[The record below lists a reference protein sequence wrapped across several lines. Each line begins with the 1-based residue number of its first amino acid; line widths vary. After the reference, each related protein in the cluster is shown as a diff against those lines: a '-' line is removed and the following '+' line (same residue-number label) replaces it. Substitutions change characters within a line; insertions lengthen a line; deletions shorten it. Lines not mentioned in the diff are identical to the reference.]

1 MDTSDYETNVF
12 LINGISSVSFQIYE
26 PSPDQS
32 QPFASIAPD
41 LETTLQDE
49 GRILHYDTSRR
60 ALWHFYI
67 PERVGA
73 VSGQDGGHGGRGLGA
88 ALEFG
93 GLRIGLTEEG
103 SFEPVH
109 LFKGRHFGPRTTNT
123 PTSSSSP
130 GASALDASLRL
141 ATSSATA
148 TSAGT
153 NSANP
158 DTKKTSMTTPSA
170 VVDGK
175 ATSVT
180 VKDAYEHF
188 ITAMLATISASFCR
202 RAGAIPLSHRSV
214 LLASKIAGPVDRED
228 GIWKQEIA
236 VIGTFKV
243 YLTTT
248 GSLLTSLSLSLSDG
262 LMSMNENSSTG
273 QAPLASQVLV
283 APFGILGN
291 YHGLASTLPYPDAVG
306 QTPDTRLWRVR
317 LDQDSTP
324 SQWREVCTRMLRG
337 RGLPLEALQGCTWI
351 ALQLFRR
358 RHGEQKADGKATPL
372 TNSSLISWPSM
383 LCFRKKPISLA
394 ISANDGGLGYFSGGE
409 LTDSLLEAKAWFDSD
424 QEREEALAHRRKAR
438 EMAASRELQSAHLPS
453 QQPNGLSPMDTRR
466 AANAAAATTMYPTPP
481 DGVHHPL
488 GITPV
493 AAVEGNISS
502 PRAPSFAVAPVDA
515 DMDMGN
521 TSTHTHAVPDSGH
534 DSWDEQEAR
543 RERGESF
550 LEGDPVFDDVGG
562 DMFGD
567 ADVTDADFSFF
578 DDQPGDGSL
587 ALSGMPDASMPD
599 VPTLRSEPSQQELS
613 QQEPARPA
621 PLTKTEPPED
631 NKDPGRGSPTFT
643 KPELRHARSILN
655 NEDPKPQ
662 TKDGDGQNSVKPGGR
677 KRELSPFDPDTV
689 FKKVRASLIRPSSSR
704 NSNNM
709 PSRKESI
716 FDGVA
721 FDPELPL
728 TNKKYEAGGRFD
740 CRWTPSQQK
749 SVHSSSREPP
759 TTNYLRR
766 HGNLQIRRPKSDRTN
781 SLLQAITGHLE
792 NSSLHANPED
802 AEDATS
808 DADDAS
814 VESARM
820 DSSESSDEPAS
831 PFKSTN
837 KRLNPDD
844 DIASYATSVRDVES
858 VVDESD
864 PSLALDLPR
873 IAKIEAQEI
882 AVTKYFE
889 DPEPLSTSLSLSD
902 ENIMTVAQIL
912 TEQVVSGTLHLRG
925 PQPITFSRAHPL
937 GARRQLASLGRSSS
951 QALRDT
957 ISSIMGDA
965 SRCRLRGMIEVAD
978 IPLLGPPNRF
988 QPRPV
993 PSRDPNA
1000 EPPKPNNFYQIPP
1013 PHIEVKRLDAKLSVL
1028 PSAVTFWDT
1037 MGLSPSQGAKN
1048 ISAACVFPNARGMSD
1063 NAATFL
1069 ERIRHTYEFLKLG
1082 AFDVL
1087 PGRVDAAADGLV
1099 PWDIIPT
1106 LVSPTMPTTVDG
1118 STLAE
1123 SMAAL
1128 NQHLMASDAAETNF
1142 VVFIL
1147 YIPSRP
1153 ESVLEACAAFQQLFE
1168 MYKKSLA
1175 EKRKS
1180 PLNELVLQL
1189 IPVDFLTSVPGMAT
1203 SVPNAMTEL
1212 AMEVYDRCTVFGG
1225 PMPAPAIVL
1234 DQGIPR
1240 SIDFRLSQTS
1250 SSSVMNENTC
1260 MHIAYAQSI
1269 DERWITAAWTDNRGS
1284 QQMTASYSLG
1294 RKGRPL
1300 SGQFTDIANEIWE
1313 TTHDLISRWKVHW
1326 RVIIAKCGHMEQSE
1340 MEFWVALAQ
1349 TESQAS
1355 ISLTLITVDTDP
1367 SLQLIPP
1374 AIKAPVTA
1382 ATSFYTT
1389 PVSTPQPTSHHSPDQ
1404 SGAPATPM
1412 KDPSQGAAT
1421 PGGTLGGNVDGGMS
1435 SEPAEGDAIL
1445 IDLTDQTW
1453 GAVLSH
1459 RLGSSNAAGC
1469 LDSALVSGY
1478 LIKRGGPNA
1487 EEPPVAMEVNIIHSD
1502 GHPRAHEALLREMLH
1517 KFRGL
1522 GTLARARG
1530 MVDRETDVRPWHIAA
1545 AEKGVRALYLLM

>member
-1 MDTSDYETNVF
+1 MF
-12 LINGISSVSFQIYE
+12 LQNGISSVSFQLYE

-41 LETTLQDE
+41 LESTLQDE

-67 PERVGA
+67 PGSTGA
-73 VSGQDGGHGGRGLGA
+73 VPGQDGGHGGRSLGET
-88 ALEFG
+88 LEFG

-109 LFKGRHFGPRTTNT
+109 LFKGRHFGPRTAHT
-123 PTSSSSP
+123 PTSSSP
-130 GASALDASLRL
+130 AASTLDASLRL
-141 ATSSATA
+141 ATSAATP
-148 TSAGT
+148 TSTGP
-153 NSANP
+153 NSSVHQ
-158 DTKKTSMTTPSA
+158 DTKKAPMATA
-170 VVDGK
+170 AVDGK
-175 ATSVT
+175 TTSVT

-188 ITAMLATISASFCR
+188 ITALLSTISASFCR
-202 RAGAIPLSHRSV
+202 RSGAIPLSHRNV
-214 LLASKIAGPVDRED
+214 LLGSKVAGPVDRAD
-228 GIWKQEIA
+228 GMFRQEMA
-236 VIGTFKV
+236 VIGTFRV

-248 GSLLTSLSLSLSDG
+248 GSLLVSLSLSLSDG
-262 LMSMNENSSTG
+262 LVSMNEIPSTG
-273 QAPLASQVLV
+273 QAALASQVLV
-283 APFGILGN
+283 GPFGILGN
-291 YHGLASTLPYPDAVG
+291 YQGLASALPYADAAG

-317 LDQDSTP
+317 PDHDPTP
-324 SQWREVCTRMLRG
+324 SQWREVCTRILRG

-358 RHGEQKADGKATPL
+358 RHGDQKPDGKATPL
-372 TNSSLISWPSM
+372 PNASSLISWPSM
-383 LCFRKKPISLA
+383 LCFRKKSISLA
-394 ISANDGGLGYFSGGE
+394 ISANDNGLGSLSGGE
-409 LTDSLLEAKAWFDSD
+409 LRDSLLEAKAWFDSD
-424 QEREEALAHRRKAR
+424 QEREEAQAHRRKAR
-438 EMAASRELQSAHLPS
+438 EMAASRELQSAQLVS
-453 QQPNGLSPMDTRR
+453 QQPNSHSPMDPRR
-466 AANAAAATTMYPTPP
+466 PANATAVTTMYPTPP

-488 GITPV
+488 GITPA
-493 AAVEGNISS
+493 AAVEGNPSS
-502 PRAPSFAVAPVDA
+502 PRAPSLTVAPVDA
-515 DMDMGN
+515 DMDVGN
-521 TSTHTHAVPDSGH
+521 TSTHAVPDSGQ
-534 DSWDEQEAR
+534 DSWDDHEAR

-550 LEGDPVFDDVGG
+550 LEEDPVFEDVGG

-578 DDQPGDGSL
+578 DDQPGEGSL
-587 ALSGMPDASMPD
+587 AVAGISDAAMPD
-599 VPTLRSEPSQQELS
+599 VPTLRSESS
-613 QQEPARPA
+613 QQEPAQPA
-621 PLTKTEPPED
+621 PPTRVEPPD
-631 NKDPGRGSPTFT
+631 DRKNPDQGSPTFT
-643 KPELRHARSILN
+643 KPELRHARSVLN
-655 NEDPKPQ
+655 NENPKLQ
-662 TKDGDGQNSVKPGGR
+662 TKNDDDQNSVRLGGTR

-689 FKKVRASLIRPSSSR
+689 FKKVRASLIRPTSSR
-704 NSNNM
+704 DSNNI
-709 PSRKESI
+709 PSRKGSV

-740 CRWTPSQQK
+740 CRRTLSQQK
-749 SVHSSSREPP
+749 FANPSGDPP
-759 TTNYLRR
+759 TTDYLRR
-766 HGNLQIRRPKSDRTN
+766 HGNIQIRRPKSDRIN
-781 SLLQAITGHLE
+781 ALLQAVTGHLE
-792 NSSLHANPED
+792 NSTLQAN
-802 AEDATS
+802 AEDTDEVTS

-814 VESARM
+814 VESVRM

-831 PFKSTN
+831 PFKST

-844 DIASYATSVRDVES
+844 DMASYATSVLDVES

-873 IAKIEAQEI
+873 IAKTEAREI

-902 ENIMTVAQIL
+902 ESIMVVAQIL
-912 TEQVVSGTLHLRG
+912 TEQVISGTLHLRG
-925 PQPITFSRAHPL
+925 PQHISFNRAYPL

-951 QALRDT
+951 QALQDT
-957 ISSIMGDA
+957 LSSLLIGNATRSRLRSIM
-965 SRCRLRGMIEVAD
+965 EVAD

-1000 EPPKPNNFYQIPP
+1000 EPPKPSNFYQIPP
-1013 PHIEVKRLDAKLSVL
+1013 PHIEVKRLDATLSIL
-1028 PSAVTFWDT
+1028 PSAVAFWDT
-1037 MGLSPSQGAKN
+1037 MGFSPSQGAKN

-1082 AFDVL
+1082 TFEVL
-1087 PGRVDAAADGLV
+1087 PGHDETTVDGLV
-1099 PWDIIPT
+1099 PWEIVPT
-1106 LVSPTMPTTVDG
+1106 LVSPTIPATVDG
-1118 STLAE
+1118 STLTE
-1123 SMAAL
+1123 SMATL
-1128 NQHLMASDAAETNF
+1128 NRRLVASDATNKNF
-1142 VVFIL
+1142 VIFVL
-1147 YIPSRP
+1147 YLPSRP
-1153 ESVLEACAAFQQLFE
+1153 ETVLEACAAFRQLFE
-1168 MYKKSLA
+1168 MYKRSLA
-1175 EKRKS
+1175 EKRQA

-1189 IPVDFLTSVPGMAT
+1189 VAVDYLTSISGMPR
-1203 SVPNAMTEL
+1203 SVPDDLTGL

-1234 DQGIPR
+1234 DQSIPR
-1240 SIDFRLSQTS
+1240 AIDFRLSQTS
-1250 SSSVMNENTC
+1250 SSSLMNENTC

-1284 QQMTASYSLG
+1284 QQMTASYCLG

-1300 SGQFTDIANEIWE
+1300 SGQFTEVANEIWE

-1326 RVIIAKCGHMEQSE
+1326 RVIISKCGHMEQSE
-1340 MEFWVALAQ
+1340 VDFWVALAQ

-1355 ISLTLITVDTDP
+1355 ISLTLLSVDTDP

-1374 AIKAPVTA
+1374 AVKAPVTA

-1389 PVSTPQPTSHHSPDQ
+1389 PVSTPQPSSLSPDQ
-1404 SGAPATPM
+1404 SGGGPATPM
-1412 KDPSQGAAT
+1412 KDSSQGAAT
-1421 PGGTLGGNVDGGMS
+1421 PGGTPGGNIDGGGTS

-1445 IDLTDQTW
+1445 VDVTDQTW
-1453 GAVLSH
+1453 GVVLSH
-1459 RLGSSNAAGC
+1459 RLAASSAVGC

-1478 LIKRGGPNA
+1478 LIKRGGTNV

-1545 AEKGVRALYLLM
+1545 AEKGVRALYLLL

>member
-12 LINGISSVSFQIYE
+12 LITGISSISFQIYE

-49 GRILHYDTSRR
+49 GRILHYDTTRR

-67 PERVGA
+67 QGA
-73 VSGQDGGHGGRGLGA
+73 PASASGQDGGHGGHSLGA
-88 ALEFG
+88 TLEFG
-93 GLRIGLTEEG
+93 GLRLGLAEEG

-109 LFKGRHFGPRTTNT
+109 LFKGRHFGPRSANT

-130 GASALDASLRL
+130 GASVLDASLRL
-141 ATSSATA
+141 ATSSGPA
-148 TSAGT
+148 TSAGP
-153 NSANP
+153 SSGDQ
-158 DTKKTSMTTPSA
+158 DTKKAPMTMTTSA
-170 VVDGK
+170 ADGK
-175 ATSVT
+175 TTSVT

-188 ITAMLATISASFCR
+188 ITATLATTSASFCR
-202 RAGAIPLSHRSV
+202 RTGAIPLNDRSV
-214 LLASKIAGPVDRED
+214 LLGSKVTGPDDRED
-228 GIWKQEIA
+228 GIFKQEMA
-236 VIGTFKV
+236 VIGTFRV

-248 GSLLTSLSLSLSDG
+248 GSLLAGLSLSLSEG
-262 LMSMNENSSTG
+262 LMSMNEIPSTG
-273 QAPLASQVLV
+273 QTPLASQVLV
-283 APFGILGN
+283 APFGVLGN
-291 YHGLASTLPYPDAVG
+291 YQGLASALPYPDAAG
-306 QTPDTRLWRVR
+306 QTPDPRLWRVR
-317 LDQDSTP
+317 PDQESTP
-324 SQWREVCTRMLRG
+324 SQWREACTRILRG
-337 RGLPLEALQGCTWI
+337 RGLPREALQSCTWI

-372 TNSSLISWPSM
+372 PNAPLISWPSM
-383 LCFRKKPISLA
+383 LCFRKKSIS
-394 ISANDGGLGYFSGGE
+394 SAMSTNDSGLGPHSIGE
-409 LTDSLLEAKAWFDSD
+409 LTDSLLEAKTWFDSD
-424 QEREEALAHRRKAR
+424 QGREEALAHRRKAR
-438 EMAASRELQSAHLPS
+438 EMAASRELQSTHLPL
-453 QQPNGLSPMDTRR
+453 QPPHDHSPIDTRR
-466 AANAAAATTMYPTPP
+466 AANGAAATAMYPTPP
-481 DGVHHPL
+481 DGVQHPL

-502 PRAPSFAVAPVDA
+502 PGAPSFTVAPVDA
-515 DMDMGN
+515 DMNVGN
-521 TSTHTHAVPDSGH
+521 TSAHAAPNSGQ

-543 RERGESF
+543 RERGDSF
-550 LEGDPVFDDVGG
+550 LEGDPVFDDMGG

-587 ALSGMPDASMPD
+587 GHSRMPEAAIPEGPTILHSVPSRDRSSLAASIARIDAPKESKDSGQS
-599 VPTLRSEPSQQELS
+599 
-613 QQEPARPA
+613 
-621 PLTKTEPPED
+621 
-631 NKDPGRGSPTFT
+631 SPTFT

-655 NEDPKPQ
+655 NDDPKPR
-662 TKDGDGQNSVKPGGR
+662 TKDGDDHNSIILGAR

-689 FKKVRASLIRPSSSR
+689 FKKVRASLIRPSSSP
-704 NSNNM
+704 NSNDI
-709 PSRKESI
+709 PPRKGSV
-716 FDGVA
+716 FDGVT
-721 FDPELPL
+721 FNPELPL

-740 CRWTPSQQK
+740 CRWTPSQQE
-749 SVHSSSREPP
+749 SLRPSNEPP
-759 TTNYLRR
+759 TTDYLRR
-766 HGNLQIRRPKSDRTN
+766 HGNLQLRRPKSDRTN
-781 SLLQAITGHLE
+781 ALLQAITGHLE
-792 NSSLHANPED
+792 NSTLHANPDEM
-802 AEDATS
+802 EEITS

-814 VESARM
+814 VESGRM
-820 DSSESSDEPAS
+820 DSPESSDEPAS
-831 PFKSTN
+831 PFKSTTR
-837 KRLNPDD
+837 RLNLDD

-873 IAKIEAQEI
+873 IAKSEAPEI

-902 ENIMTVAQIL
+902 ENIIFVAQIL
-912 TEQVVSGTLHLRG
+912 TEQVISGTLHLRG
-925 PQPITFSRAHPL
+925 PQPITFNRAHSL

-951 QALRDT
+951 QALRDI
-957 ISSIMGDA
+957 ISMTMGNA
-965 SRCRLRGMIEVAD
+965 SRCRLRSMIEVAD
-978 IPLLGPPNRF
+978 VPLLGPPSRF

-1013 PHIEVKRLDAKLSVL
+1013 PHIEVKRLDTKLSIL

-1037 MGLSPSQGAKN
+1037 MGLSPSQGPKD
-1048 ISAACVFPNARGMSD
+1048 ILGACIFPNAEGMSA
-1063 NAATFL
+1063 NAAMYL

-1082 AFDVL
+1082 TFDAL
-1087 PGRVDAAADGLV
+1087 PGHAETATDGIV
-1099 PWDIIPT
+1099 PWDILPA

-1118 STLAE
+1118 STLTE

-1128 NQHLMASDAAETNF
+1128 NQRLLTTDVAEKNF
-1142 VVFIL
+1142 VVFL
-1147 YIPSRP
+1147 PYIPSRP
-1153 ESVLEACAAFQQLFE
+1153 ESIMEVCTAFQQLFE
-1168 MYKKSLA
+1168 MYKKSLF
-1175 EKRKS
+1175 EKRQTPS
-1180 PLNELVLQL
+1180 NELVLQL
-1189 IPVDFLTSVPGMAT
+1189 IPVDFLTSVSGMPT
-1203 SVPNAMTEL
+1203 SVPNDLTGL

-1225 PMPAPAIVL
+1225 PMPAPAVVL
-1234 DQGIPR
+1234 EQSIPR
-1240 SIDFRLSQTS
+1240 TIDFRLSQTS
-1250 SSSVMNENTC
+1250 SSSLMNENAC

-1294 RKGRPL
+1294 RKGKPL
-1300 SGQFTDIANEIWE
+1300 SGQFTDVANEIWE

-1340 MEFWVALAQ
+1340 MDFWVALAQ

-1382 ATSFYTT
+1382 ATSFYST
-1389 PVSTPQPTSHHSPDQ
+1389 PVSTPQPTTTLSPEQ
-1404 SGAPATPM
+1404 SGAPATPV
-1412 KDPSQGAAT
+1412 KDPGQGAAT
-1421 PGGTLGGNVDGGMS
+1421 PGGNSGGNVDGGTS

-1445 IDLTDQTW
+1445 IDLTDQAW
-1453 GAVLSH
+1453 GAILSH
-1459 RLGSSNAAGC
+1459 RLGNSNVAGC

-1487 EEPPVAMEVNIIHSD
+1487 EDPPVAMEVNIVHSD